1 MITALR
7 GMKDVYFEDAKKFE
21 KFLSTAVKI
30 AKNYGFTQIETPI
43 LEETGLFLR
52 SVGESS
58 DIVGKEMYRFT
69 DKGDNDVCMRPEG
82 TAGVVRAFIEKKLD
96 RAGGEYRFYYFGPM
110 YRYERPQ
117 KGRLRQFHQFGIES
131 FGEASYLEDA
141 AMIKMAATIF
151 DELGIK
157 YMLKLN
163 SLGCEKCVPEYR
175 QKLVQKLTSM
185 RECLC
190 EDCGRRIETNPMRVF
205 DCKNEACQKALLPL
219 PRITDALCD
228 ECNSDFD
235 GVKSALEKVGIAYE
249 IDKNLVRGLDYYTK
263 TAFEFVSTE
272 IGAQSSI
279 AGGGRYDKLIESL
292 EGKATPAV
300 GFAIGIERILD
311 LIILDDEQRDG
322 IYFAPLCDEA
332 VMRAFELSSTFR
344 QNTVT
349 YMGYSAKSPKN
360 HLKAADKHNA
370 LWFAG
375 IGEKEL
381 ETDTVWL
388 KNLSTKEELNIDIKT
403 LQAKI
408 SEDI

>member
-21 KFLSTAVKI
+21 KFLSVAVKI

-43 LEETGLFLR
+43 LEETRLFLR

-69 DKGDNDVCMRPEG
+69 DKGGNDVCMRPEG

-96 RAGGEYRFYYFGPM
+96 RAGGKYRFYYFGPM

-141 AMIKMAATIF
+141 AMIKMATTIF

-157 YMLKLN
+157 YTLKLN

-175 QKLVQKLTSM
+175 QELVQKLKNI
-185 RECLC
+185 RESLC

-205 DCKNEACQKALLPL
+205 DCKNEACQKALSLL

-263 TAFEFVSTE
+263 TAFEFVSTD
-272 IGAQSSI
+272 IGAQSSV

-311 LIILDDEQRDG
+311 LIILDNEKRDG

-332 VMRAFELSSTFR
+332 VMKAFGLSSTFR

-349 YMGYSAKSPKN
+349 YMGYSPKSPKN
-360 HLKAADKHNA
+360 HLKEADKHNA

-388 KNLSTKEELNIDIKT
+388 KNLSTKEELNVDTKT

>member
-7 GMKDVYFEDAKKFE
+7 GMKDVYFEDARKFE
-21 KFLSTAVKI
+21 KFLEIATKI
-30 AKNYGFTQIETPI
+30 AKNYGFSQIETPI

-69 DKGDNDVCMRPEG
+69 DKGENDVCMRPEG

-96 RAGGEYRFYYFGPM
+96 RAGSEYKFYYFGQM

-131 FGEASYLEDA
+131 FGESSYLEDV
-141 AMIKMAATIF
+141 AMIGMAASIF
-151 DELGIK
+151 DALEIK
-157 YMLKLN
+157 YTLKLN
-163 SLGCEKCVPEYR
+163 SLGCEKCIPTY
-175 QKLVQKLTSM
+175 KSDLVGKLTAM
-185 RECLC
+185 KQDLC

-205 DCKNEACQKALLPL
+205 DCKNESCQKLLAPL

-228 ECNSDFD
+228 ECESDFG
-235 GVKSALEKVGIAYE
+235 GVKAALERLGIAYE

-311 LIILDDEQRDG
+311 LILLDEPKRDG
-322 IYFAPLCDEA
+322 VYFAPLCETA
-332 VMRAFELSSTFR
+332 VLQAFEMSSKFR

-349 YMGYSAKSPKN
+349 YLGYSAKSPKN

-375 IGEKEL
+375 IGESEM
-381 ETDTVWL
+381 ETKSVWL
-388 KNLSTKEELNIDIKT
+388 KNLETKEETNISWQELK
-403 LQAKI
+403 AKI
-408 SEDI
+408 SEEK

>member
-21 KFLSTAVKI
+21 KFLSIAVKI
-30 AKNYGFTQIETPI
+30 AKNYGFAQIETPI

-157 YMLKLN
+157 YTLKLN

-175 QKLVQKLTSM
+175 QELVQKLTNM

-205 DCKNEACQKALLPL
+205 DCKNEACQKALSPL

-300 GFAIGIERILD
+300 GFAIGIERVLD

-332 VMRAFELSSTFR
+332 VMKAFELSSTFR

-388 KNLSTKEELNIDIKT
+388 KNLSTKEELNIDTNT

>member
-1 MITALR
+1 MISALR
-7 GMKDVYFEDAKKFE
+7 GMKDIHFEDAKKFE
-21 KFLSTAVKI
+21 NFLNIAIQI
-30 AKNYGFTQIETPI
+30 AKNHGFSPIETPI
-43 LEETGLFLR
+43 LEETGLFKR

-131 FGEASYLEDA
+131 FGESSCLEDA
-141 AMIKMAATIF
+141 AMISMAASIF
-151 DELGIK
+151 DAIGIR
-157 YMLKLN
+157 YTLKLN
-163 SLGCEKCVPEYR
+163 SLGCEKCVPQYR
-175 QKLVQKLTSM
+175 QQLKVALEAKKHL
-185 RECLC
+185 LC
-190 EDCGRRIETNPMRVF
+190 EDCQRRIETNPMRVF
-205 DCKNEACQKALLPL
+205 DCKNESCQKLLESE

-228 ECNSDFD
+228 ECKSDFD
-235 GVKSALEKVGIAYE
+235 GVKSALKRIGIGYE

-279 AGGGRYDKLIESL
+279 AGGGRYDKLVESL
-292 EGKATPAV
+292 DGKTTPAV

-311 LIILDDEQRDG
+311 LIPLGEMQRKG

-332 VMRAFELSSTFR
+332 VLQAFEMSRDFR

-349 YMGYSAKSPKN
+349 YLGYSAKSPKN

-370 LWFAG
+370 VWFAG
-375 IGEKEL
+375 IGEQEMQTKS
-381 ETDTVWL
+381 VWL
-388 KNLSTKEELNIDIKT
+388 KNLETKEESNVSWDKLT
-403 LQAKI
+403 AKI
-408 SEDI
+408 LEDR